1 MKKGLRYLI
10 IAVVLLVV
18 AGIYYY
24 VTLPALNIHSAG
36 CWFFVMSLIVIVMVI
51 YALRKAVKEQA
62 FGSAWEDIR
71 RKGTIRFI

>member
-51 YALRKAVKEQA
+51 CDLSDR
-62 FGSAWEDIR
+62 GSA
-71 RKGTIRFI
+71 FFPNH